1 MITLKLGLRT
11 FIVMKK
17 YLLAFSIL
25 SLIVACTKTEQEP
38 EQVRFYDEYFTDS
51 VKYYIDYSC
60 DSLVY
65 NDFSGTVDT
74 FTFDIREYYESS
86 FIDNAGRKAIRLER
100 WKKTADTTWFLKD
113 VWQVT
118 KTKLQV
124 EKTEEDVR
132 FFKLKFPLGDN
143 YVWNMNLFNSLP
155 TLNIRYINM
164 HASYNNGL
172 LDFDSTITVR
182 NTDPENLV
190 SEFRTTEVYAINKGL
205 VFKNLVDVKLKTD
218 NLSLPWQQRIRSGV
232 IFTMR
237 AKEFGFLP

>member
-1 MITLKLGLRT
+1 
-11 FIVMKK
+11 MKK
-17 YLLAFSIL
+17 ILLAFFVIG
-25 SLIVACTKTEQEP
+25 LIAACNKTEKEP

-65 NDFSGTVDT
+65 NDFTGDVDT
-74 FTFDIREYYESS
+74 FRFDIREFFESS
-86 FIDNAGRKAIRLER
+86 YIDNAGRRAIRLER

-113 VWQVT
+113 VWNLA

-124 EKTEEDVR
+124 EKVEEDVR
-132 FFKLKFPLGDN
+132 YFKLKFPLAMN

-155 TLNIRYINM
+155 PLNVRYENI
-164 HASYNNGL
+164 HTSFNNGIL
-172 LDFDSTITVR
+172 NFDSTITVR

-190 SEFRTTEVYAINKGL
+190 SEYRTTEVYAINKGL
-205 VFKNLVDVKLKTD
+205 VFKSLVDVKLKTD
-218 NLSLPWQQRIRSGV
+218 NLSLPWQQRIKSGV

-237 AKEFGFLP
+237 AKDFGYLP